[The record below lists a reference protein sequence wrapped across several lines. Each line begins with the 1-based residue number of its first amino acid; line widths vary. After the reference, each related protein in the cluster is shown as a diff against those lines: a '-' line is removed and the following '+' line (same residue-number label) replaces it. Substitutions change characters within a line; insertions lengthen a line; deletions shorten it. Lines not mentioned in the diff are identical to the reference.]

1 MGICLS
7 CNTMLHVFGFQVVI
21 SKAKIRIYSDSICK
35 FNWLPW
41 HWPFKKNPL
50 LSPCRWDV
58 LTFEHIKEATSFK
71 RQPSLLSLFRYR
83 HSQQLHACLP
93 VLFWIIQNIFHRPL
107 INQRTTQPIFL
118 VKLVIFSKK
127 KNVVT
132 SKSSSHLADPH
143 FLKQNLSI
151 QVSMMSLYINVIS
164 RHFHK
169 KHFNERQL
177 VGEKL

>member
-1 MGICLS
+1 M
-7 CNTMLHVFGFQVVI
+7 
-21 SKAKIRIYSDSICK
+21 
-35 FNWLPW
+35 
-41 HWPFKKNPL
+41 

-107 INQRTTQPIFL
+107 INQRITQPIFL
-118 VKLVIFSKK
+118 VKLVIFSRKK
-127 KNVVT
+127 KCCNIKILFPLGRST
-132 SKSSSHLADPH
+132 

-177 VGEKL
+177 VGEEL